1 MIVNSIVHLLDA
13 FDHLI
18 ELLQEA
24 DVDADVLTMVEGAKE
39 ALIEEHQEI
48 FDDDSE
54 E

>member
-1 MIVNSIVHLLDA
+1 MTDSITHLLDA

-39 ALIEEHQEI
+39 ALIEEHESMYA
-48 FDDDSE
+48 DDVED
-54 E
+54 